1 MNDKPHHI
9 KSSALTDFD
18 KLTEGMLLGD
28 ISRLFDARVRRETE
42 RAGFPQGY
50 RRIVFHLSHNEK
62 LTQNELV
69 KLTHMKAPSISVQL
83 QKMEQEKLITRESDE
98 NDLRKSYISLTEKGK
113 ECEKFF
119 ISKCKETEKVMF
131 ENFSEDEMKILKGY
145 LKKITENLIDDM
157 EVSR

>member
-1 MNDKPHHI
+1 MHDKPHHLHSL
-9 KSSALTDFD
+9 KPDFEKLTD
-18 KLTEGMLLGD
+18 GMLIND
-28 ISRLFDARVRRETE
+28 VSRLFDARVRCETE

-83 QKMEQEKLITRESDE
+83 SKMEQEKLITRTADE
-98 NDLRKSYISLTEKGK
+98 NDLRKSYISLTDKGR

-119 ISKCKETEKVMF
+119 ISKCKETEEVMF
-131 ENFSEDEMKILKGY
+131 EDFTEDELKIMKDY
-145 LKKITENLIDDM
+145 LKRITYNLLQDM
-157 EVSR
+157 EGRK